1 MRPTWWPAC
10 CPSGRTPWTSRA
22 ITRARPASQGDLE
35 TARGHLRES
44 LDIAR
49 ELNDTYGVVY
59 ETFNLG
65 LAEYLTGGPD
75 TAAALFAESFD
86 LARRAQMKAGTAYA
100 LIGLAL
106 AGSGTDPARS
116 ARLHGAADAALA
128 ALGET
133 VDSLEAR
140 LRDADRQRLRSAL
153 GAAAFAAEY
162 AAGQAL
168 AAEEILA
175 RGPGERA

>member
-1 MRPTWWPAC
+1 MLGNLGYAEL
-10 CPSGRTPWTSRA
+10 
-22 ITRARPASQGDLE
+22 SQGDLE

-128 ALGET
+128 ALGEA